1 MAQFDVF
8 RHAKSRRYPY
18 LLDLQADLLHDLATR
33 IVAPLMPLARLRGK
47 PISGLNPVVAVD
59 GEQHVIVFQ
68 ELAAFPASE
77 LGDAVASLHARRGEL
92 IAAIDL
98 LFTGI

>member
-8 RHAKSRRYPY
+8 RHSGNKQYPF
-18 LLDLQADLLHDLATR
+18 LLDLQADLLRDLATR
-33 IVAPLMPLARLRGK
+33 VIAPLASIKRLGGK
-47 PISGLNPVVAVD
+47 PASRLNPVVKIEGGDYA
-59 GEQHVIVFQ
+59 ILFQ
-68 ELAAFPASE
+68 ELAALPAAA
-77 LGDAVASLHARRGEL
+77 LGEPIGNLGERRHEL

>member
-1 MAQFDVF
+1 MAQFDLF

-18 LLDLQADLLHDLATR
+18 LLDLQADLLRDLASR
-33 IVAPLMPLARLRGK
+33 IVAPLMPLARLRGR
-47 PISGLNPVVAVD
+47 PITRLNPVVAVD
-59 GEQHVIVFQ
+59 GTQHVILFQ

-77 LGDAVASLHARRGEL
+77 LRDVVATLRARRSEL

>member
-8 RHAKSRRYPY
+8 RHTKSKRYPY
-18 LLDLQADLLHDLATR
+18 LLDLQADLLRDLATR

-47 PISGLNPVVAVD
+47 PIGTLNPVIAVD
-59 GEQHVIVFQ
+59 GEPHIIVFQ
-68 ELAAFPASE
+68 ELAAFPANE
-77 LGDAVASLHARRGEL
+77 LRDAVASLRARRGEL

>member
-8 RHAKSRRYPY
+8 RHGKSKRYPY
-18 LLDLQADLLHDLATR
+18 LLDLQADLLRDLATR
-33 IVAPLMPLARLRGK
+33 IVAPLMPLARLRGQ
-47 PISGLNPVVAVD
+47 PISGLNPVVPVD
-59 GEQHVIVFQ
+59 GEPHVIVFQ
-68 ELAAFPASE
+68 ELAAFPAGE
-77 LGDAVASLHARRGEL
+77 LRDAVASLHARRGDL

>member
-8 RHAKSRRYPY
+8 RHAKSRQYPY
-18 LLDLQADLLHDLATR
+18 LLDLQADVLRDLATR

-47 PISGLNPVVAVD
+47 PISRLNPVVAVD
-59 GEQHVIVFQ
+59 GKPHVILFQ
-68 ELAAFPASE
+68 ELAAFPAHE
-77 LGDAVASLHARRGEL
+77 LRSAVTSLHAQRGEL

-98 LFTGI
+98 LFTGL

>member
-18 LLDLQADLLHDLATR
+18 LLDLQADLLRDLATR
-33 IVAPLMPLARLRGK
+33 VVAPLIPLARLRGK
-47 PISGLNPVVAVD
+47 PISRLNPVVAVA

-68 ELAAFPASE
+68 ELAALPAAE
-77 LGDAVASLHARRGEL
+77 LRDVVASLHAQRSEL

>member
-1 MAQFDVF
+1 MAQFDLF
-8 RHAKSRRYPY
+8 RHAKPQRYPY
-18 LLDLQADLLHDLATR
+18 VLDVQADLLRELVTR
-33 IVAPLMPLARLRGK
+33 IVVPLMPVARLRGK
-47 PISGLNPVVAVD
+47 PVSRLNPVTVVD
-59 GEQHVIVFQ
+59 GKPHVILFQ

-77 LGDAVASLHARRGEL
+77 LGDPVASLRAQRGEL

>member
-18 LLDLQADLLHDLATR
+18 LLDLQADLLRDLATR

-47 PISGLNPVVAVD
+47 PISRLNPLVAVD
-59 GEQHVIVFQ
+59 GEPHVILFQ
-68 ELAAFPASE
+68 ELAAFPADE
-77 LGDAVASLHARRGEL
+77 LRNAVTSLRTRRGEL

>member
-18 LLDLQADLLHDLATR
+18 LLDLQADLLGDLATR

-47 PISGLNPVVAVD
+47 PIGRLNPVVAVD
-59 GEQHVIVFQ
+59 GEQHVVLFQ
-68 ELAAFPASE
+68 ELAAFPANE
-77 LGDAVASLHARRGEL
+77 LRNAVTSLHARRGEL

>member
-8 RHAKSRRYPY
+8 RHTKSRRYPY
-18 LLDLQADLLHDLATR
+18 LLDLQADLLRDLATR
-33 IVAPLMPLARLRGK
+33 IVAPLLPLARLRGK
-47 PISGLNPVVAVD
+47 PIGTLNPVIPVA
-59 GEQHVIVFQ
+59 GEPHVIVFQ

>member
-8 RHAKSRRYPY
+8 RHPKSKRYPY
-18 LLDLQADLLHDLATR
+18 LLDLQADLLCDLATR
-33 IVAPLMPLARLRGK
+33 IVAPVMPVTRLRGK
-47 PISGLNPVVAVD
+47 PIGTLNPVIPVD
-59 GEQHVIVFQ
+59 GEPHIIVFQ

-77 LGDAVASLHARRGEL
+77 LRDAVASLRARRGEL

>member
-8 RHAKSRRYPY
+8 RHTKSKRYPY
-18 LLDLQADLLHDLATR
+18 LLDVQADLLRDLATR
-33 IVAPLMPLARLRGK
+33 IIAPLMPLARLHGK
-47 PISGLNPVVAVD
+47 PIGRLNPVVAVD

-77 LGDAVASLHARRGEL
+77 LRDVVASLHARRGEL

>member
-18 LLDLQADLLHDLATR
+18 LLDVQAELLRDLATR
-33 IVAPLMPLARLRGK
+33 VVAPLIPLARLRGQA
-47 PISGLNPVVAVD
+47 ISQLNPIVD
-59 GEQHVIVFQ
+59 VGGEPHAILFQ
-68 ELAAFPASE
+68 ELAAFPARE
-77 LGDAVASLHARRGEL
+77 LRNPVANLLPRRGEI